1 MESQE
6 IKISETK
13 NNLNPKILRNISIFF
28 KKVWDALWE
37 AVDWIWNALS
47 TEINYK
53 LWKWFQDDAKNL
65 AWDWK
70 NIWNDLKMKF
80 KRNGQTHSF
89 IFYSSS
95 LTAIWSS
102 SSCSISISAGA
113 FIIMS
118 WAFPDFGKA

>member
-70 NIWNDLKMKF
+70 NIWNDLK
-80 KRNGQTHSF
+80 
-89 IFYSSS
+89 
-95 LTAIWSS
+95 
-102 SSCSISISAGA
+102 
-113 FIIMS
+113 
-118 WAFPDFGKA
+118 KAMDKIKDEI

>member
-28 KKVWDALWE
+28 KKVWNALWE

-47 TEINYK
+47 PEINYK

-70 NIWNDLKMKF
+70 NIWNDLKK
-80 KRNGQTHSF
+80 
-89 IFYSSS
+89 
-95 LTAIWSS
+95 AIDK
-102 SSCSISISAGA
+102 IKDEI
-113 FIIMS
+113 
-118 WAFPDFGKA
+118 

>member
-28 KKVWDALWE
+28 KKIWDALWE

-47 TEINYK
+47 PEISYK

-70 NIWNDLKMKF
+70 NIWNDLK
-80 KRNGQTHSF
+80 
-89 IFYSSS
+89 
-95 LTAIWSS
+95 
-102 SSCSISISAGA
+102 
-113 FIIMS
+113 
-118 WAFPDFGKA
+118 KAMDKIKDEI

>member
-28 KKVWDALWE
+28 KKIWDALWE

-47 TEINYK
+47 PEISYK

-70 NIWNDLKMKF
+70 NIWNDF
-80 KRNGQTHSF
+80 K
-89 IFYSSS
+89 
-95 LTAIWSS
+95 
-102 SSCSISISAGA
+102 
-113 FIIMS
+113 
-118 WAFPDFGKA
+118 KAMDKIKDEI

>member
-13 NNLNPKILRNISIFF
+13 NNLNPEILRNISIFF
-28 KKVWDALWE
+28 KKVWNALWE

-47 TEINYK
+47 PEISYK

-70 NIWNDLKMKF
+70 NIWNDF
-80 KRNGQTHSF
+80 K
-89 IFYSSS
+89 
-95 LTAIWSS
+95 
-102 SSCSISISAGA
+102 
-113 FIIMS
+113 
-118 WAFPDFGKA
+118 KAMDKIKDEI

>member
-13 NNLNPKILRNISIFF
+13 NNLNPKILRNISIFL
-28 KKVWDALWE
+28 KKVWNALWE

-47 TEINYK
+47 PEINYK

-70 NIWNDLKMKF
+70 NIWNDLKK
-80 KRNGQTHSF
+80 
-89 IFYSSS
+89 
-95 LTAIWSS
+95 AINKVKDE
-102 SSCSISISAGA
+102 I
-113 FIIMS
+113 
-118 WAFPDFGKA
+118 

>member
-13 NNLNPKILRNISIFF
+13 NNLNPEILRNISIFL
-28 KKVWDALWE
+28 KKVWNALWE

-47 TEINYK
+47 PEISYK

-70 NIWNDLKMKF
+70 NIWNDF
-80 KRNGQTHSF
+80 K
-89 IFYSSS
+89 
-95 LTAIWSS
+95 
-102 SSCSISISAGA
+102 
-113 FIIMS
+113 
-118 WAFPDFGKA
+118 KAMDKIKDEI

>member
-28 KKVWDALWE
+28 KKVWNALWE

-47 TEINYK
+47 PEINYK

-70 NIWNDLKMKF
+70 NIWNDF
-80 KRNGQTHSF
+80 K
-89 IFYSSS
+89 
-95 LTAIWSS
+95 
-102 SSCSISISAGA
+102 
-113 FIIMS
+113 
-118 WAFPDFGKA
+118 KAMDKIKDEI

>member
-47 TEINYK
+47 PEINYK

-70 NIWNDLKMKF
+70 NIWNGLK
-80 KRNGQTHSF
+80 R
-89 IFYSSS
+89 
-95 LTAIWSS
+95 AIDK
-102 SSCSISISAGA
+102 IKDEI
-113 FIIMS
+113 
-118 WAFPDFGKA
+118 

>member
-47 TEINYK
+47 PEINYN

-70 NIWNDLKMKF
+70 NIWNDLK
-80 KRNGQTHSF
+80 
-89 IFYSSS
+89 
-95 LTAIWSS
+95 
-102 SSCSISISAGA
+102 
-113 FIIMS
+113 
-118 WAFPDFGKA
+118 KAMDKIKNEI

>member
-13 NNLNPKILRNISIFF
+13 NNLNPKILRNISFFF
-28 KKVWDALWE
+28 KKVWNALWE

-47 TEINYK
+47 PEINYK

-70 NIWNDLKMKF
+70 NIWNDLK
-80 KRNGQTHSF
+80 
-89 IFYSSS
+89 
-95 LTAIWSS
+95 
-102 SSCSISISAGA
+102 
-113 FIIMS
+113 
-118 WAFPDFGKA
+118 KAMDKIKDEI

>member
-28 KKVWDALWE
+28 KKVWNALWE

-47 TEINYK
+47 PEINYK

-70 NIWNDLKMKF
+70 NIWNDLK
-80 KRNGQTHSF
+80 
-89 IFYSSS
+89 
-95 LTAIWSS
+95 
-102 SSCSISISAGA
+102 
-113 FIIMS
+113 
-118 WAFPDFGKA
+118 KAMDKIKDEI

>member
-47 TEINYK
+47 PEINYK

-70 NIWNDLKMKF
+70 NIWNDLK
-80 KRNGQTHSF
+80 
-89 IFYSSS
+89 
-95 LTAIWSS
+95 
-102 SSCSISISAGA
+102 
-113 FIIMS
+113 
-118 WAFPDFGKA
+118 KAMDKIKDEI